1 MIKFGVIFVQDF
13 FTLQTMRIIKKLTI
27 LLMIFLALV
36 SCRKIVRLPAIPYIE
51 FTSFTVFDTVD
62 ILGNYGKAGK
72 LRFYFED
79 GDGDLGLREPLD
91 DYADTTN
98 MFLSLFR
105 KTGGTMVPVFDKDDP
120 LLPYSSYRIPYMEK
134 LGQNQILKGT
144 ISVVFLYQNYV
155 QDDTIK
161 YEFYIKDRAWNESNT
176 ASTSEI
182 VVSANNIYTK

>member
-1 MIKFGVIFVQDF
+1 MIKIGVIFVLVF
-13 FTLQTMRIIKKLTI
+13 FTLQEMRILKKLTI
-27 LLMIFLALV
+27 LFVIFLALL
-36 SCRKIVRLPAIPYIE
+36 SCRKIVTLPAIPHIE

-72 LRFYFED
+72 LKFYFED

-105 KTGGTMVPVFDKDDP
+105 KTDGAMVQVLDKNDP
-120 LLPYSSYRIPYMEK
+120 LLPYSSYRIPYMER

-144 ISVVFLYQNYV
+144 ISVIFLYQDYSE
-155 QDDTIK
+155 DDTIK
-161 YEFYIKDRAWNESNT
+161 YEFYIIDRAWNESNT